1 MATSAG
7 ALQNLS
13 TYLAGTIGHLSAVVN
28 DSSEYI
34 SQTLGVPPS
43 VIYGSVAALVAV
55 PLTMSR
61 YGWSMHRQGS
71 SPYTSMR
78 GGVPTVTEDDF
89 SYITSQDIDDT
100 RHSRRSHRDESDD
113 VLIIKSAGITYPA
126 HFPPYAIGDGK
137 LLVKDVKHRIGLL
150 MGLSDRRTYRIKL
163 LYKGRQLKDPEATV
177 REYGIKNNSEL
188 MAVVPDEDIP
198 VSTEPEET
206 IIVSEEETRAQKRK
220 NKKKSHNKKKKNERD
235 SASNTST
242 ISSPRS
248 PQPSPA
254 QPSGPFE
261 VLDSLRNKF
270 ITEWRPLCEDYMAAP
285 PADPKKRD
293 EEHRKLSESIMAQ
306 IILKL
311 DAVETDGNDEIR
323 NRRRAIVKEVEA
335 TLRELDVAKAS

>member
-1 MATSAG
+1 
-7 ALQNLS
+7 
-13 TYLAGTIGHLSAVVN
+13 
-28 DSSEYI
+28 
-34 SQTLGVPPS
+34 
-43 VIYGSVAALVAV
+43 
-55 PLTMSR
+55 MSR
-61 YGWSMHRQGS
+61 YGWSLHREGS

-89 SYITSQDIDDT
+89 SYITSQDLDDV
-100 RHSRRSHRDESDD
+100 RHSRRTHRDESDD
-113 VLIIKSAGITYPA
+113 VLIIKNQGVTYPA

-150 MGLSDRRTYRIKL
+150 MGLSDRRTHRIKL

-177 REYGIKNNSEL
+177 REYGIKNKSEL
-188 MAVVPDEDIP
+188 MAVVP
-198 VSTEPEET
+198 EEERLAPADLDDT

-220 NKKKSHNKKKKNERD
+220 NKKKSHNKKKKESRD

-261 VLDSLRNKF
+261 VLDSLRNKYLV
-270 ITEWRPLCEDYMAAP
+270 EWLPLCEEYLAAP
-285 PADPKKRD
+285 PADPKKRE

-311 DAVETDGNDEIR
+311 DAVETGGNEEIR
-323 NRRRAIVKEVEA
+323 NKRRAIVKEVEA
-335 TLRELDVAKAS
+335 TLRQLDSAKAS